1 MPIDEARWAST
12 NAYAR
17 EVFGREPDHI
27 RANRE
32 AAERAGLPSWAVTP
46 DVGRLLALLASTTP
60 GRLAL
65 EIGTLGGY
73 SALWLLEGM
82 HPDGRIITLESMDRH
97 ADLAEQ
103 EFARYEVE
111 ERIEVRRGDALDL
124 LPDIA
129 LELGPESLDVVFID
143 ADKASY
149 PDYYEATA
157 GLVAPGGLLLVDNIF
172 GSSGAWIDDLTH
184 PDAAATDR
192 MNRRAAA
199 DGRFDAAGVFV
210 RAGLLVARRRPG
222 PQNTPAAGRSPRR

>member
-1 MPIDEARWAST
+1 MPIDEARWVST

-32 AAERAGLPSWAVTP
+32 AAEAAGLPSWAVTP
-46 DVGRLLALLASTTP
+46 EVGRLLALLASTTP
-60 GRLAL
+60 GRSAL
-65 EIGTLGGY
+65 EIGTLSGY

-82 HPDGRIITLESMDRH
+82 QPDGRLITLESVEAH
-97 ADLAEQ
+97 ADLAER
-103 EFARYEVE
+103 EFARHGVA
-111 ERIEVRRGDALDL
+111 ERIDVRRGAALEL

-129 LELGPESLDVVFID
+129 RELGPGSLDIVFID

-157 GLVAPGGLLLVDNIF
+157 GLVAPHGLLLVDNIF
-172 GSSGAWIDDLTH
+172 GSSGAWIDELDL
-184 PDAAATDR
+184 PDAAATDK

-199 DGRFDAAGVFV
+199 DERFDTAGVFV
-210 RAGLLVARRRPG
+210 RAGLLIARRRG
-222 PQNTPAAGRSPRR
+222 YRGTERM